1 MRLRTWVMVLV
12 LPALAGAG
20 FLLWT
25 QRARF
30 DTLDVPPGRVAILLR
45 RVGVEPPPG
54 SIIAPPTVDGQPPYR
69 GIVEDVL
76 PPGRHDAINR
86 HDYDWQTVPLTVVP
100 TTKVG
105 VLVRL
110 FGEDL
115 PPGQTLA
122 DENPADVAAGIRRKG
137 ILREPLAA
145 GSHAINLRAY
155 RVLLFDPVVIQP
167 GQVGIVANL
176 VGDGPQRADTWLAGR
191 NERGVQAQ
199 VLPPGIHHVN
209 PYATFVLPVSR
220 QSQRLDLTTP
230 GTRVRFPTSDGFDI
244 ALDGAIEW
252 SLTDASAPL
261 VFVKFGG
268 TKVVEDNLILPAA
281 RAISRS
287 FGARSPARDF
297 IAGSSRQSFQSA
309 FETELRRLVEAEGP
323 VIHAVTIS
331 GITPPAE
338 LATLIQRR
346 VEAALL
352 RSQLDAQMET
362 ERGRAS
368 LAREQE
374 LEKLPAQL
382 AAARAKAAT
391 SLGEAREAQARALA
405 VAAAE
410 DEQAQV
416 SLEIAKL
423 DADRIR
429 ATAQGSAAAK
439 SRASDVT
446 AAIERKMAAA
456 IGGGEAYARLRLLE
470 RMLPH
475 YRSIVAT
482 LDAPPSEVLV
492 QQALDMGPTPPS
504 AIPPT
509 ADTPATPA
517 TPKDQP

>member
-1 MRLRTWVMVLV
+1 MRTRIRVMVLIV
-12 LPALAGAG
+12 PALAGIGA
-20 FLLWT
+20 LVWS

-45 RVGVEPPPG
+45 RDGREPPPG
-54 SIIAPPTVDGQPPYR
+54 SIIAPRTAPGQPPYR

-115 PPGQTLA
+115 PAGQTLA
-122 DENPADVAAGIRRKG
+122 DENPADAAAGIVRKG

-167 GQVGIVANL
+167 GQVGVVAHL
-176 VGDGPQRADTWLAGR
+176 VGRGPSRGDAWLAAAD
-191 NERGVQAQ
+191 ERGVQAQ

-209 PYATFVLPVSR
+209 PFATFVLPVSR

-261 VFVKFGG
+261 VYVKFGG
-268 TKVVEDNLILPAA
+268 TKVVEDSLILPAA

-297 IAGSSRQSFQSA
+297 IAGTSRQSFQSA

-331 GITPPAE
+331 GITPPNE

-352 RSQLDAQMET
+352 RSQIDAQMET

-374 LEKLPAQL
+374 LEQLPALL
-382 AAARAKAAT
+382 AAARATHAT
-391 SLGEAREAQARALA
+391 EFGVAREAEARALA
-405 VAAAE
+405 TAAAE
-410 DEQAQV
+410 DEQAQIA
-416 SLEIAKL
+416 LEIAKL
-423 DADRIR
+423 DAERIR
-429 ATAQGSAAAK
+429 ASARSSATAKARS
-439 SRASDVT
+439 SETV

-456 IGGGEAYARLRLLE
+456 TGGGDAYARLRLLE
-470 RMLPH
+470 RLIPH

-482 LDAPPSEVLV
+482 LDAPPSHVLV
-492 QQALDMGPTPPS
+492 EQALDMGPDPESPS
-504 AIPPT
+504 PT
-509 ADTPATPA
+509 DSAGSPAP
-517 TPKDQP
+517 TPKENP

>member
-1 MRLRTWVMVLV
+1 MRTRTWLWILFV
-12 LPALAGAG
+12 PALAGLGA
-20 FLLWT
+20 WAWS

-54 SIIAPPTVDGQPPYR
+54 TIIAPRTPPGQPPYR

-86 HDYDWQTVPLTVVP
+86 RDYDWQTVPLTVVP
-100 TTKVG
+100 TSKVG

-115 PPGQTLA
+115 PPGRTLA
-122 DENPADVAAGIRRKG
+122 DEDPADAAAGIVRKG

-167 GQVGIVANL
+167 GQVGVVANL
-176 VGDGPQRADTWLAGR
+176 VGRSPSRGDAWLATAD
-191 NERGVQAQ
+191 ERGVQAQ

-261 VFVKFGG
+261 VYVKFGG
-268 TKVVEDNLILPAA
+268 TKVVEDSLILPAA

-297 IAGSSRQSFQSA
+297 IAGTSRQSFQSA
-309 FETELRRLVEAEGP
+309 FETELRRLVESEGP

-331 GITPPAE
+331 GITPPNE

-374 LEKLPAQL
+374 LEKLPALL
-382 AAARAKAAT
+382 AAARATHAT
-391 SLGEAREAQARALA
+391 ELGAAREAEARAIA
-405 VAAAE
+405 IAAAE
-410 DEQAQV
+410 EEQAQIA
-416 SLEIAKL
+416 LEIAAL

-429 ATAQGSAAAK
+429 ADARSAATAK
-439 SRASDVT
+439 LRASETT
-446 AAIERKMAAA
+446 AAIERKLAAA
-456 IGGGEAYARLRLLE
+456 TGGGDSYARLRLLE
-470 RMLPH
+470 RLIPH
-475 YRSIVAT
+475 YRTIVAT
-482 LDAPPSEVLV
+482 LDAPPSDVLV
-492 QQALDMGPTPPS
+492 EQALDMGPVPGTPTTT
-504 AIPPT
+504 APT
-509 ADTPATPA
+509 ATEPKTPEDKP
-517 TPKDQP
+517 